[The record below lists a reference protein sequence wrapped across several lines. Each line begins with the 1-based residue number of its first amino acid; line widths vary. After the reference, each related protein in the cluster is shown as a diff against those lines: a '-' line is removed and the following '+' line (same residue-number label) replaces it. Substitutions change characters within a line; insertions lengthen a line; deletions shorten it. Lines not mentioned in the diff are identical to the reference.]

1 MASMTYGDL
10 DLRPVAALD
19 DDTRGDFVVRVY
31 QHLMAAIAVFVGI
44 EAIFLNTP
52 IAETLFD
59 FFYGGGGGRWLLIL
73 GLFMAGQW
81 IAANAA
87 ADLLNP
93 QKQYAGLFGSALV
106 YAVLFAP
113 MLHYVFRHQ
122 ENGGTTVAA
131 AALITGVAFAGLTVV
146 GFITRK
152 DLSFLRPMVMYG
164 FVVSAV
170 LILGAILFG
179 FNLGVWFSVAMIALS
194 GVSILYQTQTI
205 IRKYPSQAHVAA
217 ALGLFSSVM
226 TMFWYVLRLLSRR

>member
-1 MASMTYGDL
+1 
-10 DLRPVAALD
+10 
-19 DDTRGDFVVRVY
+19 
-31 QHLMAAIAVFVGI
+31 MAAIVVFAGI
-44 EAIFLNTP
+44 EALFLNTP
-52 IAETLFD
+52 VAETLYD
-59 FFYGGGGGRWLLIL
+59 FVSQGGGMTWLLIL
-73 GLFMAGQW
+73 GLFMVGQW

-113 MLHYVFRHQ
+113 MLHYVFRA
-122 ENGGTTVAA
+122 EGGGTTVAA

-146 GFITRK
+146 GFVTRK

-164 FVVSAV
+164 FVVAGV

-217 ALGLFSSVM
+217 ALGLFASVM